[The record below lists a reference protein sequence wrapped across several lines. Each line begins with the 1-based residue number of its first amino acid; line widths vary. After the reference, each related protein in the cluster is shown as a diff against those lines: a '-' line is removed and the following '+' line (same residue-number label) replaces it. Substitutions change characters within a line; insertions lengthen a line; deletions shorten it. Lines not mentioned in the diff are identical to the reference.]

1 MEWGPDCSNGMLSLL
16 SFVCVRFVLCVVPT
30 SVHCSFCMVF
40 GFGWVVCWVTASVVV
55 EWCVVWV
62 IVGILGCGVMEWLC
76 AVGDVVCFCIVFVD
90 VRLLVGDE
98 VGWCSCGGCS

>member
-1 MEWGPDCSNGMLSLL
+1 MFQWDVVFVVFCVCSLCALCGSHICAL
-16 SFVCVRFVLCVVPT
+16 FVLY
-30 SVHCSFCMVF
+30 
-40 GFGWVVCWVTASVVV
+40 GFWFWWVVCWVTASVVV

-98 VGWCSCGGCS
+98 VGWCSYGGCS